1 MLGIT
6 SSREEAEYSLDL
18 NEKAQPIKQWLLHFT
33 QDRKE
38 SIRVE
43 VTQLLAAGFIREVTH
58 PDWLVNPVL
67 VKKKNDEWRMYV
79 DYTDLNKHCP
89 KHPFPLPHI
98 DQVIA
103 QRLDAFSSLSLTATQ
118 VTIISP

>member
-43 VTQLLAAGFIREVTH
+43 VTQLLAAGFIREVTR
-58 PDWLVNPVL
+58 PNWLVNPVL
-67 VKKKNDEWRMYV
+67 VKKMVNGERVSTAPISTNTALRILSPYHASTM
-79 DYTDLNKHCP
+79 
-89 KHPFPLPHI
+89 
-98 DQVIA
+98 
-103 QRLDAFSSLSLTATQ
+103 SLTQ
-118 VTIISP
+118 

>member
-43 VTQLLAAGFIREVTH
+43 VTQLLAAGFIREVTR
-58 PDWLVNPVL
+58 PNWLVNPVL
-67 VKKKNDEWRMYV
+67 VKKKNGEWRMCV
-79 DYTDLNKHCP
+79 DCTDLNKHCS
-89 KHPFPLPHI
+89 KDPFPLPRINHVV
-98 DQVIA
+98 DSMTGCVLLSF
-103 QRLDAFSSLSLTATQ
+103 LDCYLGYH
-118 VTIISP
+118 